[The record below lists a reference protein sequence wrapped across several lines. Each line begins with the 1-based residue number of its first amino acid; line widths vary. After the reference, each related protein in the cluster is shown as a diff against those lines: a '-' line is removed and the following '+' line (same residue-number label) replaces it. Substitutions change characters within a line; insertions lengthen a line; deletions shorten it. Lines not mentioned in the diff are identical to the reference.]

1 MRYLVTKTGTLHNCV
16 FKYVS
21 QNMQE
26 LNPLGLSKLNFL
38 DSYNISV
45 EPYYSFNKTTE
56 SSQRQTVV
64 EKLHSIA
71 EIATDNNNSHPIQ
84 SFIFIQISI

>member
-1 MRYLVTKTGTLHNCV
+1 
-16 FKYVS
+16 
-21 QNMQE
+21 MQE

-38 DSYNISV
+38 VSYNISV

-56 SSQRQTVV
+56 SSHRESVV

-71 EIATDNNNSHPIQ
+71 EITTDNNNSHSIQ